1 MERNRSSSRG
11 LTVGQF
17 VAPSAAT
24 DNTFKAVALA
34 LKLIPRQ
41 LKNDINR
48 ESRKM
53 GNDVWR
59 PIVDS
64 HARTKTDRLVLA
76 KGARV
81 KPGNP
86 MVLTAAT
93 SKRALSGG
101 LIPNEGGRIFEFGSK
116 SRQAPSDYER
126 KNRASAGTHHVR
138 RRTKRGL
145 PQPSSGRVVYEAA
158 AEIAPRITS
167 LWVQLIV
174 RKIYEAHEG

>member
-1 MERNRSSSRG
+1 MG
-11 LTVGQF
+11 KF
-17 VAPSAAT
+17 VAPSAAADDT
-24 DNTFKAVALA
+24 LRAVALA
-34 LKLIPRQ
+34 LKLIPRE
-41 LKNDINR
+41 LRNDINR
-48 ESRKM
+48 ASRKM
-53 GNDVWR
+53 GNDTWR

-64 HARTKTDRLVLA
+64 NARTKTDKLVLA

-86 MVLTAAT
+86 LVLTAAT

-101 LIPNEGGRIFEFGSK
+101 LIPNEGGRIFEFGAK

-126 KNRASAGTHHVR
+126 KNRRNAGSHHVR

-145 PQPSSGRVVYEAA
+145 PQPSTGRVVYESA

-174 RKIYEAHEG
+174 RKIYEAHEGN

>member
-1 MERNRSSSRG
+1 MG
-11 LTVGQF
+11 KF
-17 VAPSAAT
+17 VAPSAKADDT
-24 DNTFKAVALA
+24 LKAVALA
-34 LKLIPRQ
+34 LKLIPRE
-41 LKNDINR
+41 LRNDINR

-53 GNDVWR
+53 GNAEWR
-59 PIVDS
+59 NIVNLN
-64 HARTKTDRLVLA
+64 ARTETDRLVLA

-101 LIPNEGGRIFEFGSK
+101 LIPNDQGRMFEFGAKNRHGHVSE
-116 SRQAPSDYER
+116 YER
-126 KNRASAGTHHVR
+126 SSRNGGTHRVQRH
-138 RRTKRGL
+138 TKRGL
-145 PQPSSGRVVYEAA
+145 PAPSSGRVIYESA

-174 RKIYEAHEG
+174 RKIYQAHEGK